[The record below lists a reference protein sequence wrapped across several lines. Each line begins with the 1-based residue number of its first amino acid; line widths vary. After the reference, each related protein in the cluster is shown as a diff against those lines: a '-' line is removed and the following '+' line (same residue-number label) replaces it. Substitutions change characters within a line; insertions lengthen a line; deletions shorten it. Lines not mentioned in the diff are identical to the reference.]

1 MHVSRYGSYVAYGGL
16 CRWCRGVHVVA
27 LTIFSFLHLFPLNTP
42 MLREVCRLLIAIC
55 MTTCICY
62 WLVYAGG
69 AEVSCSDIANLAPSI
84 PGGELRLAAAASG
97 SFTLTSPAGA
107 TQQQQQ
113 QHQFWA
119 SPSTTPSTT

>member
-1 MHVSRYGSYVAYGGL
+1 
-16 CRWCRGVHVVA
+16 
-27 LTIFSFLHLFPLNTP
+27 
-42 MLREVCRLLIAIC
+42 
-55 MTTCICY
+55 MTTCVRY

-69 AEVSCSDIANLAPSI
+69 AEVSCADIASLAPSLS
-84 PGGELRLAAAASG
+84 GGKLRLAAAAASG

-113 QHQFWA
+113 QQQQQHQFWA

>member
-1 MHVSRYGSYVAYGGL
+1 
-16 CRWCRGVHVVA
+16 
-27 LTIFSFLHLFPLNTP
+27 
-42 MLREVCRLLIAIC
+42 MLPEACRLLTAIC
-55 MTTCICY
+55 MTTYIRY

-69 AEVSCSDIANLAPSI
+69 AEVSCADIANLAPSI
-84 PGGELRLAAAASG
+84 SGGELRLAAAASG

-113 QHQFWA
+113 HQFWA